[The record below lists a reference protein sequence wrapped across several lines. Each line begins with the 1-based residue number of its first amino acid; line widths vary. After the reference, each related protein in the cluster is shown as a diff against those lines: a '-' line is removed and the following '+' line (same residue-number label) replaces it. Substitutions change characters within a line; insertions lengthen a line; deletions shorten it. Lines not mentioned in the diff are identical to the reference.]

1 MSDQGAKVSAYNL
14 LLQTLSHK
22 SPSLSSHLSSLPDHD
37 PDAYLSNMF
46 TSLFTDHLALDEAA
60 RLWDVYV
67 FEGDAV
73 LVRAGVALLLQ
84 REMSLLGAKTIDEV
98 KAVLETGTRHASA
111 ETAKPVVSSNGDE
124 DRWIQAVRDAGK
136 A

>member
-1 MSDQGAKVSAYNL
+1 L
-14 LLQTLSHK
+14 T
-22 SPSLSSHLSSLPDHD
+22 SLPDHD
-37 PDAYLSNMF
+37 PDVYLSDMF

-67 FEGDAV
+67 FEGDAI
-73 LVRAGVALLLQ
+73 LVRASIALLLQ
-84 REMSLLGAKTIDEV
+84 KEMSLLGAKTMDEV
-98 KAVLETGTRHASA
+98 KAVLETSSRRASV